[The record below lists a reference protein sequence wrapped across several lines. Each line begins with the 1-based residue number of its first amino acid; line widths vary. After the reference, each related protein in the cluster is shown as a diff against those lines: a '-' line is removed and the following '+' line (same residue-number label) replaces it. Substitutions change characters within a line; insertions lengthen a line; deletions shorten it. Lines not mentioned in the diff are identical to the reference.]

1 MDEAIRKIRQYV
13 LAPDPR
19 GLHLR
24 TMVDKLA
31 EQEMARRPEP
41 YPLSAAVREACV
53 QGAAETIAAY
63 IVLVWGGAGPDVYA
77 LRTYEILRGLQDRMR
92 GMDPDSTWGYAVT
105 TYIADICPRLRR
117 AESLATQPA
126 KEAEL
131 IGHFFDALDEY
142 EYLHDVAR
150 NVMQL
155 HWGRRHDPDAPDAEE
170 RRRVGTAGGQRGD
183 PAVEEHLRRAAIE
196 GLATYILQAN
206 IARGYIEEPT
216 DPRIV
221 LSDRIDIQR
230 RLGGKNAETWEGSGW
245 EIADRVDRRY
255 GSREGRRRARL
266 ARGGWKAISRDR
278 PAD

>member
-1 MDEAIRKIRQYV
+1 MDETIRKIRQYV
-13 LAPDPR
+13 LDPDLQ

-41 YPLSAAVREACV
+41 YPLPDAAREACV
-53 QGAAETIAAY
+53 REAAETIAAY
-63 IVLVWGGAGPDVYA
+63 IVLVWFGAGPDVYA
-77 LRTYEILRGLQDRMR
+77 PRTYDILRGLQDRMR
-92 GMDPDSTWGYAVT
+92 GMDPDSTWDYAVT

-117 AESLATQPA
+117 AESLATDPA

-150 NVMQL
+150 HVMQL
-155 HWGRRHDPDAPDAEE
+155 HWDRRHDPNAPGAEE

-183 PAVEEHLRRAAIE
+183 AAVEEHLRRAAIE
-196 GLATYILQAN
+196 GLATYVLQVN
-206 IARGYIEEPT
+206 IARGRIEEPA

-221 LSDRIDIQR
+221 LSDRIEIQL
-230 RLGGKNAETWEGSGW
+230 RLGGKNAETWERSGW

-266 ARGGWKAISRDR
+266 ARGGWKAMSHDR
-278 PAD
+278 NAD